1 MHTNHSSQGISRK
14 ESDKMLFML
23 PKGYERQ
30 TINWCGNEPKLP
42 RIQAQPQQLPGFAE
56 KSKEPNS
63 LAGKALL
70 LL

>member
-1 MHTNHSSQGISRK
+1 
-14 ESDKMLFML
+14 MLFML

>member
-1 MHTNHSSQGISRK
+1 
-14 ESDKMLFML
+14 MLFML

-63 LAGKALL
+63 LAGKESFAAPVVSTELNIYSNTR
-70 LL
+70 